1 MHRTDD
7 EVGFMITT
15 IIVAVIS
22 LMVGGTIGV
31 FAAALAHAAH
41 EREDD
46 D

>member
-7 EVGFMITT
+7 EVGFMMT

-31 FAAALAHAAH
+31 FAAALAYAAH